1 MFSAA
6 EAVGIGFDRKHM
18 YALMRETYESK
29 KGRNAKRKRDRI
41 VITNLEDQSLVGE
54 FKTMSGTEKN
64 VAEGVLAKIKE
75 KKMNA
80 KKK

>member
-1 MFSAA
+1 
-6 EAVGIGFDRKHM
+6 
-18 YALMRETYESK
+18 MRETYGSK
-29 KGRNAKRKRDRI
+29 KGRNAKRKREGI

-80 KKK
+80 KKNKDT

>member
-1 MFSAA
+1 MNL
-6 EAVGIGFDRKHM
+6 K
-18 YALMRETYESK
+18 
-29 KGRNAKRKRDRI
+29 NAKRKRDRI

-75 KKMNA
+75 KKINA
-80 KKK
+80 KK